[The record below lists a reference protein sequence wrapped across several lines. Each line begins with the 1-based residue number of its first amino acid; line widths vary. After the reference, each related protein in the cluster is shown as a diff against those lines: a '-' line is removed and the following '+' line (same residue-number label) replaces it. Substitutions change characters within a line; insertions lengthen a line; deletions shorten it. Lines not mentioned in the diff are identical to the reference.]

1 MAMVLSN
8 GDVAPFRVP
17 KTGELVASHIRSR
30 IVRGELL
37 EDDALPSETNLM
49 EEFSVSRPTLR
60 EAFRI
65 LESEGLITI
74 RRGSRG
80 GARVQVPSTEV
91 AANYAGLVLQHRGA
105 TVADVLN
112 ARTAIEP
119 HAAGMV
125 ATRSDRKRSARALR
139 KFQKDNDYEATDERY
154 ARTFFEFNRL
164 LVSLTGNETLMLVTA
179 MLEMISEAATNR
191 VEDFGISEARLWE
204 LHRRVTRTRAKLAD
218 LIEAGDSDAAESL
231 WRLHLLESG
240 REITRGRGSKV
251 VDVLN

>member
-1 MAMVLSN
+1 MAKQN
-8 GDVAPFRVP
+8 GEPTSFRVP
-17 KTGELVASHIRSR
+17 KTAELVAAHIRGR

-37 EDDALPSETNLM
+37 EDDALPSESNLM

-74 RRGSRG
+74 RRGARG

-105 TVADVLN
+105 TVADVLE
-112 ARTAIEP
+112 ARAAIEP
-119 HAAGMV
+119 HGAGMV
-125 ATRSDRKRSARALR
+125 AARSDRKRSARALR
-139 KFQKDNDYEATDERY
+139 KFQKDNSYEATDERY

-164 LVSLTGNETLMLVTA
+164 LVSLTGNETLILVTA
-179 MLEMISEAATNR
+179 MLEMISEAATSR
-191 VEDFGISEARLWE
+191 ADAFDIAGPHLLE

-218 LIEAGDSDAAESL
+218 LIEAGDIDAAETL
-231 WRLHLLESG
+231 WRAHLVEAG
-240 REITRGRGSKV
+240 KVIVRGRPGKV
-251 VDVLN
+251 VDVLS